1 MNPENTIETLKDDR
15 LSTAINAVL
24 GLLNDGKQEWH
35 YIRTNLETIRANHET
50 LTRRVL
56 MIEDWSRKP
65 FPQKII
71 RTYLDV
77 LAEFFNRACPC
88 CGKTP
93 ILDDKGKR
101 TTSLEIDHF
110 RGPKWN
116 KLHDG
121 WPICRQCHYKLT
133 HGYLNR
139 EGWVSQA
146 FAAYQMRVNQYVE
159 SQVDR
164 KQMRWPDS

>member
-1 MNPENTIETLKDDR
+1 MEAQSTESSLDTLI
-15 LSTAINAVL
+15 T
-24 GLLNDGKQEWH
+24 LLYEGRDEWRH
-35 YIRTNLETIRANHET
+35 IRSNLESLRQNHET

-56 MIEDWSRKP
+56 QIEDWSRKP
-65 FPQKII
+65 FPKAVIQ
-71 RTYLDV
+71 TYIDV
-77 LAEFFNRACPC
+77 LGKYFNGSCPC
-88 CGKTP
+88 CGENQ
-93 ILDDKGKR
+93 ILNELGGKDGD
-101 TTSLEIDHF
+101 LEVDHF
-110 RGPKWN
+110 KGPKWN

-159 SQVDR
+159 AQLDR
-164 KQMRWPDS
+164 KQMKIF